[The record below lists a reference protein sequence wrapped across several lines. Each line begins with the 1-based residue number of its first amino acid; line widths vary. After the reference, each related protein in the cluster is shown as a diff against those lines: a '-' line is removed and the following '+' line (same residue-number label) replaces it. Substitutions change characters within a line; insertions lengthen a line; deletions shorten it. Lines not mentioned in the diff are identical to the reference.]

1 MLDGGCGEEVASH
14 EDVLEE
20 DLLQLLVMGVDDLV
34 LLEGFEGT

>member
-1 MLDGGCGEEVASH
+1 MLDGGGGEEVTSH

-20 DLLQLLVMGVDDLV
+20 DLLQLLVVGVDYLV